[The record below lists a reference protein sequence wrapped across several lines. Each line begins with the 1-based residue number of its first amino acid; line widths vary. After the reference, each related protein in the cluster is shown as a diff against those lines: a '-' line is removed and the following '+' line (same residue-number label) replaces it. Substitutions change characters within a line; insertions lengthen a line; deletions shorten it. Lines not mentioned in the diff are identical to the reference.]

1 MKSDS
6 PDWVRHGMLSAM
18 TRKNT
23 SPSEFQPSFALR
35 AGYASIATV
44 SVLIVIKAIA
54 FLLSGSAGLLASLLD
69 SIMDGVVS
77 AINFLAIRESLK
89 PADKNHRH
97 GHGKI
102 EGLAA
107 LVQAAFIGGSAV
119 FLALEAIS
127 RLANPQEVG
136 AYGLGIVVMAI
147 SIVLSMALVAYQK
160 YVMRRAPSLA
170 VEADSAHYS
179 SDIYVNAGVIMALL
193 LQMFGAPVWVD
204 SLFALGVA
212 AWMVRT
218 VLCISK
224 GGIDM
229 LLDRE
234 LPKETREKISAL
246 VLSDARVHGMHDLRT
261 RTIGMHINVSF
272 DIEVD
277 SDLTLSVAHG
287 IAVDVERVL
296 LQSFPNA
303 EIMIHVDPL
312 GEPEDHRHRVPG
324 IHH

>member
-1 MKSDS
+1 MLSGMKQQDS
-6 PDWVRHGMLSAM
+6 P
-18 TRKNT
+18 
-23 SPSEFQPSFALR
+23 PPEFQPSFALR

-44 SVLIVIKAIA
+44 SVLIVIKTIA
-54 FLLSGSAGLLASLLD
+54 FVLSGSASILASLLD

-77 AINFLAIRESLK
+77 ALNFLAIRESLK
-89 PADKNHRH
+89 PADKNHRY

-107 LVQAAFIGGSAV
+107 LMQAAFIGGSAV

-127 RLANPQEVG
+127 RLAHPQAVG
-136 AYGLGIVVMAI
+136 AYGFGIVVMAV
-147 SIVLSMALVAYQK
+147 SILLSIGLVAYQK
-160 YVMRRAPSLA
+160 YVIRRAPSLA

-179 SDIYVNAGVIMALL
+179 SDIYMNAGVIVALL
-193 LQMFGAPVWVD
+193 LQMFGAPVWID

-212 AWMVRT
+212 VWMLRT
-218 VLCISK
+218 VLGIGKS
-224 GGIDM
+224 GIDM

-234 LPKETREKISAL
+234 LSKDIREKIKSL

-261 RTIGMHINVSF
+261 RTVGMHINVSF

-277 SDLTLSVAHG
+277 PELTLSVAHG
-287 IAVDVERVL
+287 IALDVERVL

-303 EIMIHVDPL
+303 EIMIHIDPL
-312 GEPEDHRHRVPG
+312 GEPEDHRHRVAG